1 MQGERFVQLLEQ
13 QSLDAL
19 LSKVAAAHPAVTL
32 SILLE
37 GLHSYLRQVLQ
48 HFQDHLGLSLAH
60 CECTSRVEAEI
71 PLIQHKG
78 VDQLEGWDC
87 RGHCRSWVLRC
98 RPAVALMIS
107 HVEGAEGVVRHAG
120 GGRMQSTGRWDLA
133 GEASMQ
139 PAWIM

>member
-48 HFQDHLGLSLAH
+48 QFQDTPGLTLAPGESTRQVEVEMCLTQIRLQRTLRKSSLEVSAFDG
-60 CECTSRVEAEI
+60 AD
-71 PLIQHKG
+71 
-78 VDQLEGWDC
+78 DQPC
-87 RGHCRSWVLRC
+87 
-98 RPAVALMIS
+98 
-107 HVEGAEGVVRHAG
+107 
-120 GGRMQSTGRWDLA
+120 
-133 GEASMQ
+133 
-139 PAWIM
+139 

>member
-1 MQGERFVQLLEQ
+1 MQGGRFVQLLEQ

-48 HFQDHLGLSLAH
+48 HLQDTPGLSLAH
-60 CECTSRVEAEI
+60 SQHSSQVEAEI
-71 PLIQHKG
+71 PSIQHKG
-78 VDQLEGWDC
+78 VHQIEGWDC
-87 RGHCRSWVLRC
+87 WGHCRSWVLRL
-98 RPAVALMIS
+98 RPAVALMTG
-107 HVEGAEGVVRHAG
+107 HAEGVTRLAG
-120 GGRMQSTGRWDLA
+120 VGRMQSTGRWDLA

-139 PAWIM
+139 PPLTM